1 MRRVHNVAA
10 LTAACLLTAIG
21 AHRAEA
27 AGVTG
32 TAARRD
38 MRATREK
45 ASENA
50 PGSVTAI
57 TVTPG
62 SGRAEVVI
70 AVEGQIEVFD
80 FTLEAPRR
88 IVVDLRGATLGVAAR
103 LYDKVAR
110 GGITNVRL
118 AQYKPGVVRV
128 VLDLDGER
136 EYTVVRGEKDVR
148 ISVAGPDRFSPWGI
162 GAGVAAA
169 PASTALSAPIA
180 SAPVDVAAAPRGAA
194 DRQAPTAMRKPV
206 NARNPEEP
214 AQQSQERRITVNF
227 QETHIRDV
235 ITSFAQ
241 FSGRTI
247 VVGKQVEG
255 FVTADIKN
263 QPWDLALKSILSS
276 QQLAAVEE
284 ASGIITV
291 DSYTNIADRQRV
303 EPVQTQVIQVN
314 YAKAET
320 MAGTVRALLGA
331 GCGGGGAK
339 TNPDDAEPAPG
350 GARGAAAVGQANA
363 AADAANAR
371 NGGGVTTTCSSRGV
385 VSFDEKTNS
394 VLVTETPGRLADIAN
409 YIRDLDVRTPQV
421 AIKAKIIAVDRTGT
435 EQLGISYDLG
445 SANTFSNQLIPRLN
459 GDSPIPGDF
468 RVNISG
474 DGLAGV
480 ANASRSYKATS
491 SLSLIYNMTLGGFNL
506 TSFLD
511 ALSEQQLS
519 DVQAEP
525 STTTVDNREAEL
537 FAGTQIAYL
546 LTPPTVSGQLTQ
558 SGPQQQKQDVG
569 ITLRVTP
576 HVTANRQVLMTVYAE
591 QQSLAGVTVAGP
603 NINKRFSRNEVL
615 VADGETAVIGGLT
628 QTQVSRNKKGIPFL
642 MSLPMIG
649 RLFSETDTIERKQ
662 DLLILITPRII
673 DEGEIV
679 RPTKTP

>member
-1 MRRVHNVAA
+1 MRRVRHIAA
-10 LTAACLLTAIG
+10 LSAACLLTVIG
-21 AHRAEA
+21 AR
-27 AGVTG
+27 
-32 TAARRD
+32 TAAAAERT
-38 MRATREK
+38 TR
-45 ASENA
+45 ENA
-50 PGSVTAI
+50 PGSVTAVS
-57 TVTPG
+57 VTPG
-62 SGRAEVVI
+62 TGRAEVVI
-70 AVEGQIEVFD
+70 AVEGTIDVFD

-103 LYDKVAR
+103 LYDKVSR
-110 GGITNVRL
+110 GGITNVRM

-148 ISVAGPDRFSPWGI
+148 ISVTGPDRFAPWSI
-162 GAGVAAA
+162 GNAAA
-169 PASTALSAPIA
+169 ATMANAEPVTASRAEVAPAVERPAPTPATSAP
-180 SAPVDVAAAPRGAA
+180 R
-194 DRQAPTAMRKPV
+194 RPV
-206 NARNPEEP
+206 NARSPEEP
-214 AQQSQERRITVNF
+214 PQQSQERRITVTF

-255 FVTADIKN
+255 FVTADVKD

-276 QQLAAVEE
+276 QQLALVVEP
-284 ASGIITV
+284 SGIITI
-291 DSYTNIADRQRV
+291 DSYTNIADKARV

-320 MAGTVRALLGA
+320 MAGTVRQLLGA
-331 GCGGGGAK
+331 GCGGGGGSSKGDPTDPSMSAAS
-339 TNPDDAEPAPG
+339 NPAGNAG
-350 GARGAAAVGQANA
+350 QQAAAAQS
-363 AADAANAR
+363 AANR
-371 NGGGVTTTCSSRGV
+371 GGGLASTCSSRGV

-394 VLVTETPGRLADIAN
+394 VIVTETPGRLTDIAN

-445 SANTFSNQLIPRLN
+445 SANTFSNAVLPRLN
-459 GDSPIPGDF
+459 GDTPIPGDF

-480 ANASRSYKATS
+480 ANASRSYKSTS

-546 LTPPTVSGQLTQ
+546 LTPPTVAGQLTQ
-558 SGPQQQKQDVG
+558 SGPQQQRQDVG

-576 HVTANRQVLMTVYAE
+576 HVTANHQVLMSVYAE
-591 QQSLAGVTVAGP
+591 QQSLAGATVAGP
-603 NINKRFSRNEVL
+603 TINKRFSRNEVL
-615 VADGETAVIGGLT
+615 VGDGETAVIGGLT
-628 QTQVSRNKKGIPFL
+628 QTQVSRNKRGIPFL
-642 MSLPMIG
+642 MSLPGIG
-649 RLFSETDTIERKQ
+649 RLFSETDTVERKQ

-673 DEGEIV
+673 DDGEIV
-679 RPTKTP
+679 RQVKTP

>member
-1 MRRVHNVAA
+1 MTRVRHIAA
-10 LTAACLLTAIG
+10 LSAACLLTMFG
-21 AHRAEA
+21 
-27 AGVTG
+27 
-32 TAARRD
+32 ARRAD
-38 MRATREK
+38 AEHSKRD
-45 ASENA
+45 NA
-50 PGSVTAI
+50 PGSVTAVS
-57 TVTPG
+57 VTPG
-62 SGRAEVVI
+62 TGRADVVI
-70 AVEGQIEVFD
+70 AIEGPIEVFD

-103 LYDKVAR
+103 LYDKIAR

-118 AQYKPGVVRV
+118 AQYKPGIVRV
-128 VLDLDGER
+128 VLDLDGAR
-136 EYTVVRGEKDVR
+136 EYTIARGEKEIR
-148 ISVAGPDRFSPWGI
+148 ISVAGPDQFPAWNLA
-162 GAGVAAA
+162 AG
-169 PASTALSAPIA
+169 T
-180 SAPVDVAAAPRGAA
+180 AAAPRAA
-194 DRQAPTAMRKPV
+194 VAGRAVAAQDPKATPRPTSAPSSPETAQKSPERQ
-206 NARNPEEP
+206 
-214 AQQSQERRITVNF
+214 ITVTF

-247 VVGKQVEG
+247 VVGRQVDG
-255 FVTADIKN
+255 FVTADIRD

-276 QQLAAVEE
+276 QGLSLVVEP
-284 ASGIITV
+284 SGIITI
-291 DSYTNIADRQRV
+291 DSYSNIADKQRV

-320 MAGTVRALLGA
+320 MASTVRQLLGA
-331 GCGGGGAK
+331 GCGGAGGA
-339 TNPDDAEPAPG
+339 G
-350 GARGAAAVGQANA
+350 GAGASASGAPKVPVPDAFGSSTSSAGTAAPASGAG
-363 AADAANAR
+363 
-371 NGGGVTTTCSSRGV
+371 GGGVGVTCSARGV

-394 VLVTETPGRLADIAN
+394 VIVTETPGRLADIAS

-445 SANTFSNQLIPRLN
+445 SASAYSNAVLPRMN
-459 GDSPIPGDF
+459 GEAVVPGDF

-480 ANASRSYKATS
+480 ANASRAYKSTS
-491 SLSLIYNMTLGGFNL
+491 SLALIYNMTLGGFNL

-546 LTPPTVSGQLTQ
+546 LTPPTVPGQLTS
-558 SGPQQQKQDVG
+558 SGPQQQRQDVG

-576 HVTANRQVLMTVYAE
+576 HVTANHQVLMSVYAE
-591 QQSLAGVTVAGP
+591 QQSLAGATVAGP
-603 NINKRFSRNEVL
+603 TINKRFSRNEVL
-615 VADGETAVIGGLT
+615 VGDGETAVIGGLT
-628 QTQVSRNKKGIPFL
+628 QTQVSRNRRGIPFL
-642 MSLPMIG
+642 MNLPGLG
-649 RLFSETDTIERKQ
+649 RLFSETETIERKQ

-673 DEGEIV
+673 DDGEIV
-679 RPTKTP
+679 RPVKTP

>member
-1 MRRVHNVAA
+1 MRRVRHIAA
-10 LTAACLLTAIG
+10 LSAACLLTAIG
-21 AHRAEA
+21 AGSA
-27 AGVTG
+27 
-32 TAARRD
+32 TAAERSTHEN
-38 MRATREK
+38 AARE
-45 ASENA
+45 A
-50 PGSVTAI
+50 PGSVTAVS
-57 TVTPG
+57 VTPG
-62 SGRAEVVI
+62 TGRAEVVI
-70 AVEGQIEVFD
+70 AVEGTIEVFD
-80 FTLEAPRR
+80 FTLESPRR

-103 LYDKVAR
+103 MYDKVAR
-110 GGITNVRL
+110 GGITNIRL

-148 ISVAGPDRFSPWGI
+148 ISVAGPDRFTPWTI
-162 GAGVAAA
+162 GGGTTMATARNENAAA
-169 PASTALSAPIA
+169 RPEP
-180 SAPVDVAAAPRGAA
+180 AAAEERVVP
-194 DRQAPTAMRKPV
+194 APMTAPAPARRPL
-206 NARNPEEP
+206 NARSPEEP
-214 AQQSQERRITVNF
+214 TQQSQERRITVTF

-247 VVGKQVEG
+247 VVGRAVEG
-255 FVTADIKN
+255 FVTADIKD

-276 QQLAAVEE
+276 QQLALVVEP
-284 ASGIITV
+284 SGIITV
-291 DSYTNIADRQRV
+291 DSYTNIADKQRV

-320 MAGTVRALLGA
+320 MAGTVRQLLGA

-339 TNPDDAEPAPG
+339 GDPTDPAMPAAANPAGNAGQQAAAAQSAANRG
-350 GARGAAAVGQANA
+350 GAASA
-363 AADAANAR
+363 
-371 NGGGVTTTCSSRGV
+371 GGGLSATCNSRGV

-394 VLVTETPGRLADIAN
+394 VIVTETPGRLTDIAN

-445 SANTFSNQLIPRLN
+445 SANTFSNAVLPRLN
-459 GDSPIPGDF
+459 GDTPIPGDF

-480 ANASRSYKATS
+480 ANASRSYKGTS

-546 LTPPTVSGQLTQ
+546 LTPPTVAGQLTA

-576 HVTANRQVLMTVYAE
+576 HVTANHQVLMTVYAE
-591 QQSLAGVTVAGP
+591 QQSLAGATVAGP
-603 NINKRFSRNEVL
+603 TINKRFSRNEVL
-615 VADGETAVIGGLT
+615 VGDGETAVIGGLT

-642 MSLPMIG
+642 MSLPGIG
-649 RLFSETDTIERKQ
+649 RLFSETDTVERKQ

-673 DEGEIV
+673 DDGEIV
-679 RPTKTP
+679 RQVKTP

>member
-1 MRRVHNVAA
+1 MTRVRHIAA
-10 LTAACLLTAIG
+10 MFAACLLIAIG
-21 AHRAEA
+21 APRAA
-27 AGVTG
+27 AEHIKH
-32 TAARRD
+32 D
-38 MRATREK
+38 
-45 ASENA
+45 NA
-50 PGSVTAI
+50 PGSVTAVS
-57 TVTPG
+57 VTPG
-62 SGRAEVVI
+62 TGRADVVI
-70 AVEGQIEVFD
+70 AVEGPIEIFD

-128 VLDLDGER
+128 VLDLDGQH
-136 EYTVVRGEKDVR
+136 EYTIVRGEKDVR
-148 ISVAGPDRFSPWGI
+148 ISVAGSDRFATWNLGGS
-162 GAGVAAA
+162 AEAAEKA
-169 PASTALSAPIA
+169 SSTTPRPA
-180 SAPVDVAAAPRGAA
+180 
-194 DRQAPTAMRKPV
+194 
-206 NARNPEEP
+206 NARSTKEP
-214 AQQSQERRITVNF
+214 IQQSQSAQQAQERRITVSF

-247 VVGKQVEG
+247 VVGRQVDG
-255 FVTADIKN
+255 FVTADIKD

-276 QQLAAVEE
+276 QGLSLVLDP
-284 ASGIITV
+284 SGIITV
-291 DSYTNIADRQRV
+291 DSYANIADKQRV

-320 MAGTVRALLGA
+320 MASTVRQLLGA
-331 GCGGGGAK
+331 GCGGAGATAPKPVVPDAFGSSPSSAGTAAAGGAGV
-339 TNPDDAEPAPG
+339 AG
-350 GARGAAAVGQANA
+350 GAVTASCNA
-363 AADAANAR
+363 
-371 NGGGVTTTCSSRGV
+371 RGV

-394 VLVTETPGRLADIAN
+394 VIVTETPGRLADIAN

-445 SANTFSNQLIPRLN
+445 SANAFSNALVPRLN
-459 GDSPIPGDF
+459 GDTPLPGDF

-480 ANASRSYKATS
+480 ANASRAYKSTS
-491 SLSLIYNMTLGGFNL
+491 SLALIYNMTLGGFNL

-546 LTPPTVSGQLTQ
+546 LTPPTIPGQLSQ
-558 SGPQQQKQDVG
+558 SGPQQQRQDVG

-576 HVTANRQVLMTVYAE
+576 HVTANHQVLMSVYAE
-591 QQSLAGVTVAGP
+591 QQSLAGATVAGP
-603 NINKRFSRNEVL
+603 TINKRFSRNEVL
-615 VADGETAVIGGLT
+615 VGDGETAVIGGLT
-628 QTQVSRNKKGIPFL
+628 QTQVTRNQRGIPFL
-642 MSLPMIG
+642 MSLPGIG
-649 RLFSETDTIERKQ
+649 RLFSETETVERKQ

-673 DEGEIV
+673 DDGEIV
-679 RPTKTP
+679 RPAKTP

>member
-1 MRRVHNVAA
+1 MTRVRHIAA
-10 LTAACLLTAIG
+10 LSAACLLIALG
-21 AHRAEA
+21 APRADAEPT
-27 AGVTG
+27 V
-32 TAARRD
+32 RND
-38 MRATREK
+38 
-45 ASENA
+45 A
-50 PGSVTAI
+50 PGSITAVS
-57 TVTPG
+57 VTPG
-62 SGRAEVVI
+62 TGRAEVVI
-70 AVEGQIEVFD
+70 AVEGPIDLFD
-80 FTLEAPRR
+80 FTLESPRR
-88 IVVDLRGATLGVAAR
+88 IVVDLRGATLGVPAR
-103 LYDKVAR
+103 LYDKVSR

-128 VLDLDGER
+128 VLDLDGDH

-148 ISVAGPDRFSPWGI
+148 ISVAGPDRFATWSL
-162 GAGVAAA
+162 GARPAVPPPAA
-169 PASTALSAPIA
+169 PAAP
-180 SAPVDVAAAPRGAA
+180 AP
-194 DRQAPTAMRKPV
+194 
-206 NARNPEEP
+206 
-214 AQQSQERRITVNF
+214 QQSPERRITVSF

-247 VVGKQVEG
+247 VVGRQVDG

-263 QPWDLALKSILSS
+263 QPWDLALKSILAS
-276 QQLAAVEE
+276 QGLSLVVEP
-284 ASGIITV
+284 SGIITV
-291 DSYTNIADRQRV
+291 DSYANIADKQRV

-320 MAGTVRALLGA
+320 MAATVRQLLGA
-331 GCGGGGAK
+331 GCGGGAQK
-339 TNPDDAEPAPG
+339 
-350 GARGAAAVGQANA
+350 AAVSEVVTGTSGAGSGA
-363 AADAANAR
+363 
-371 NGGGVTTTCSSRGV
+371 GGSSATGATASPGVGASCSSRGV
-385 VSFDEKTNS
+385 VSFDEKTNA
-394 VLVTETPGRLADIAN
+394 VIVTETPGRLADIAN

-445 SANTFSNQLIPRLN
+445 SANTFSNALLPRLN
-459 GDSPIPGDF
+459 GDAPVPGDF

-480 ANASRSYKATS
+480 ANASRAYKSTS

-546 LTPPTVSGQLTQ
+546 LTPPTVPGQLTQ
-558 SGPQQQKQDVG
+558 SGPQQQRQDVG

-576 HVTANRQVLMTVYAE
+576 HVTANHQVLMSVYAE
-591 QQSLAGVTVAGP
+591 QQSLAGATVAGP
-603 NINKRFSRNEVL
+603 TINKRFSRNEVL
-615 VADGETAVIGGLT
+615 VGDGETAVIGGLT
-628 QTQVSRNKKGIPFL
+628 QTQVSRNRRGIPFL
-642 MSLPMIG
+642 MNLPGIG
-649 RLFSETDTIERKQ
+649 RLFSENETVERKQ

-673 DEGEIV
+673 DDGETV
-679 RPTKTP
+679 RAGKTP